1 MRLLYLLI
9 AFFIFQFSSFSQ
21 GAVDSVLIHREQA
34 AFRFTST
41 NPDSA
46 LKIAETDLAQSLHA
60 GKKREAAYSYKTKAW
75 ALFRLGN
82 IDSCLANLQIS
93 TDIFLQLN
101 EREETM
107 YNYLNLANVYST
119 ASRFQESA
127 VFLIKAD
134 SMALRSNDRKLLAG
148 TKRQMGV
155 LYREQGQLE
164 KAIPYFK
171 ESMLQYLNIH
181 DTIHA
186 WDAGSGLSTTYIK
199 LNWNDSNIVL
209 LTYCASLLDPVKGAN
224 YQKGILDEKFGDA
237 YYALASYDK
246 ALVYYRN
253 AYDIFSADNYNSDM
267 AYEAINIG
275 KTYKEA
281 KKYNEA
287 EKFLLHAYQLSDSI
301 QMLHYAHDAAQE
313 LSGLYKATSDWK
325 NGFKWLMVT
334 NTLSD
339 SLNLKEQNEK
349 TAELQAKYDAA
360 KKDKEITLLRKDA
373 ELNLLT
379 LQKQKG
385 LKYAALIVLA
395 LLALIAFLMIN
406 RYRAVHKAQQ
416 QVEIE
421 KLRNNIARD
430 LHDDMGSVLSSINI
444 ISKVVL
450 ENPGEKENMK
460 EHFKKIN
467 ENSNYMLES
476 MSDIVWAI
484 NPANDSLMKVIFK
497 MKEFASDI
505 LEPLNIQWDF
515 QQSGNFENIQL
526 SLKNRKDIYLVFKE
540 VINNAAKY
548 SCCSRVIINISHHS
562 GEITLHVKDNGIG
575 FDTDIKREGNGL
587 KNIKQRVSEMKGS
600 TNITSAPGKGTTVQV
615 TIKSH
620 D

>member
-1 MRLLYLLI
+1 MRLLFLLI
-9 AFFIFQFSSFSQ
+9 AFLCFQFASFSQ
-21 GAVDSVLIHREQA
+21 GTVDSVLIHREQA
-34 AFRFTST
+34 AFRLTNT

-46 LKIAETDLAQSLHA
+46 LKIAETDLTQSLSA
-60 GKKREAAYSYKTKAW
+60 GKKREAAYCYKTKGW

-93 TDIFLQLN
+93 TDIFLKLN
-101 EREETM
+101 EQVEIM

-119 ASRFQESA
+119 ASRFKESA

-134 SMALRSNDRKLLAG
+134 SMALRANDLKLQAG
-148 TKRQMGV
+148 IKRQMGV

-171 ESMLQYLNIH
+171 ESMRYYLNIR

-199 LNWNDSNIVL
+199 LNWNDSNIAL
-209 LTYCASLLDPVKGAN
+209 LNYCASLLNQLKSAN
-224 YQKGILDEKFGDA
+224 YQKGMLDEKFGDA
-237 YYALASYDK
+237 YYAVASYNK
-246 ALVYYRN
+246 ALDYYRN
-253 AYDIFSADNYNSDM
+253 AYDIFAVDNNNSDM
-267 AYEAINIG
+267 AYEAINVG

-281 KKYNEA
+281 KKYPQA
-287 EKFLLHAYQLSDSI
+287 EKFLLRAYQLSDSI
-301 QMLHYAHDAAQE
+301 HMLHYAHDAANE
-313 LSGLYKATSDWK
+313 LSNLYKATSDWK
-325 NGFKWLMVT
+325 NGFKWLLIT
-334 NTLSD
+334 NKLSD
-339 SLNLKEQNEK
+339 SLNLNEQNEK

-385 LKYAALIVLA
+385 FKYAAVIVLA
-395 LLALIAFLMIN
+395 LLALIAFLMVN

-450 ENPGEKENMK
+450 ENPDEKENMQ

-497 MKEFASDI
+497 MKEFAGDI
-505 LEPLNIQWDF
+505 LEPLNIQWEF
-515 QQSGNFENIQL
+515 QQSGNFENIRL
-526 SLKNRKDIYLVFKE
+526 SLKSRKDIYLVFKE
-540 VINNAAKY
+540 AINNAAKY
-548 SCCSRVIINISHHS
+548 SRCSKVIITISHQS
-562 GEITLHVKDNGIG
+562 DQVTLQVKDNGSG
-575 FDTDIKREGNGL
+575 FDTGILREGNGL
-587 KNIKQRVSEMKGS
+587 KNIKQRAEEMNGS
-600 TNITSAPGKGTTVQV
+600 ANILSTPGQGTTVQV